1 MFGTALPMNDPL
13 RLMQWPG
20 IVGFH
25 ALAIGVHW
33 KTQTMMIEMHQQ
45 ADKVP
50 RIQQPIRI
58 LGTGKMRQYM
68 RSNDTFVRATVVT

>member
-1 MFGTALPMNDPL
+1 MLGIALPINDPL
-13 RLMQWPG
+13 RLMQLPG

-33 KTQTMMIEMHQQ
+33 KMLTAMMEMHQQ
-45 ADKVP
+45 TDKAP

-58 LGTGKMRQYM
+58 LRTGKMRQYM
-68 RSNDTFVRATVVT
+68 RSKDTFVRATVMT

>member
-1 MFGTALPMNDPL
+1 MNDPL

-20 IVGFH
+20 MLGFH

-33 KTQTMMIEMHQQ
+33 KMQTTMMEMHQQ
-45 ADKVP
+45 IDRVP

-58 LGTGKMRQYM
+58 LLIGKMRQYM
-68 RSNDTFVRATVVT
+68 RSKDTFVRATVVT